1 MNNYIGIDLGT
12 SGAKILLVS
21 ASGKILAENTQR
33 YPVNYPGSGM
43 SEQNPA
49 DWLRA
54 AKEGVKAVLDGR
66 DASCVKG
73 ISFGGQMHGSVLLD
87 KCGNVFRPA
96 ILWNDGRT
104 GEETDYLNNVVGKD
118 TLRRLTGN
126 IAFAG
131 FTAPKLLWLKK
142 HETDN
147 FAKATKI
154 MRPKD
159 YRAYKF
165 SGEFCTDL
173 SDASGTL

>member
-1 MNNYIGIDLGT
+1 MNNYIGIDIGT

-33 YPVNYPGSGM
+33 YPVNYPGPGM

-87 KCGNVFRPA
+87 KCGNIIRPA

-104 GEETDYLNNVVGKD
+104 GEETDYLNNVVGKE

-131 FTAPKLLWLKK
+131 FTAPKAALAQKTRAGQLCQGDK
-142 HETDN
+142 DN
-147 FAKATKI
+147 A
-154 MRPKD
+154 
-159 YRAYKF
+159 
-165 SGEFCTDL
+165 SQGL
-173 SDASGTL
+173 SCL

>member
-1 MNNYIGIDLGT
+1 
-12 SGAKILLVS
+12 
-21 ASGKILAENTQR
+21 
-33 YPVNYPGSGM
+33 M

-87 KCGNVFRPA
+87 KCGNVIRPA

-118 TLRRLTGN
+118 TLRRLTEAAHRQHCICG
-126 IAFAG
+126 I
-131 FTAPKLLWLKK
+131 
-142 HETDN
+142 HS
-147 FAKATKI
+147 AKAALAQKT
-154 MRPKD
+154 RAGQLCQGDKD
-159 YRAYKF
+159 NA
-165 SGEFCTDL
+165 SQGL
-173 SDASGTL
+173 SCL